1 MNYEWLI
8 LYRDNLIAQAAN
20 LFADGRTV
28 DAGAVLAEART
39 WCKRGEWGAL
49 LAGAGIGGRRAQRA
63 IQKGSHEKRHYT
75 D

>member
-28 DAGAVLAEART
+28 D
-39 WCKRGEWGAL
+39 
-49 LAGAGIGGRRAQRA
+49 
-63 IQKGSHEKRHYT
+63 GSHEKRHL
-75 D
+75 DAA